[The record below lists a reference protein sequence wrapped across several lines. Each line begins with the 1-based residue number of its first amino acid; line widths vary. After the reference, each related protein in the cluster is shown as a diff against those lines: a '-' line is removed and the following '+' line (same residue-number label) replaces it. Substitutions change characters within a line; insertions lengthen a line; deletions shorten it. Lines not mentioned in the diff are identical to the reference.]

1 MSKKNSK
8 SVLSFSKAIKMGEYY
23 PEFLATYPEW
33 HKYSRH
39 VQFEYI
45 QKAIKNR
52 KEQLTRQWA
61 EVNNILDFSK
71 KPHLKEVLKNITKQ
85 LEAVEEDRE
94 SLFLK
99 YSKT

>member
-1 MSKKNSK
+1 MVKKSNK
-8 SVLSFSKAIKMGEYY
+8 SVLSFTKAIEMGEYN
-23 PEFLATYPEW
+23 PKFLATYPEW
-33 HKYSRH
+33 HKFSKH

-52 KEQLTRQWA
+52 KRQLTLQWA
-61 EVNNILDFSK
+61 EVNNTLDFSK
-71 KPHLKEVLKNITKQ
+71 KPHLAEVLKNITKQ

-94 SLFLK
+94 SLFVK